1 MVLYKILHAK
11 KEASCPESFSDFI
24 EGFAYAKIV
33 VSEESINFIQDNP
46 ASGTTAILGGL
57 KNFVYT
63 IATY

>member
-1 MVLYKILHAK
+1 MVLYKILHVK
-11 KEASCPESFSDFI
+11 KEASCPESFSDFL

-33 VSEESINFIQDNP
+33 VTEEPLNFIQNNP

-63 IATY
+63 IETY